1 MIKLLFF
8 GQLKESLQCEQL
20 QLGVDKPITIAQ
32 LKALLVET
40 YPSWEKHV
48 FDKQLL
54 TAVNQS
60 MCNSLQLVCAGDEV
74 ALFPPVTG
82 G

>member
-20 QLGVDKPITIAQ
+20 ELTIDKPITVSQ
-32 LKALLVET
+32 LKTRLVEIH
-40 YPSWEKHV
+40 PNWEKHV
-48 FDKQLL
+48 FDKRLL
-54 TAVNQS
+54 TAINQS

>member
-1 MIKLLFF
+1 MINVLFF
-8 GQLKESLQCEQL
+8 GQLKESLQCDKSQL
-20 QLGVDKPITIAQ
+20 AIDKPITIAQ
-32 LKALLVET
+32 LKELLVEKN
-40 YPSWEKHV
+40 PSWEKYL

-54 TAVNQS
+54 VAVNQS
-60 MCNSLQLVCAGDEV
+60 MCSSLQLVCAGDEV